1 MRACCLCLKLM
12 SQADRAP
19 WDKPLFE
26 SDNFEVVPSLGS
38 LVEGWMLLI
47 PKEHRLCMGAIP
59 PSQVDEYVN
68 LKNKVAEDIKTKYG
82 MVCAFEH
89 GPGRANHQVGC
100 GVDHAHLHL
109 LPISFDLVKSAE
121 KFLPAGVG
129 WRNAT
134 HESCHSAWEQDLDY
148 LYVEQPLGAGRIA
161 IHPEF
166 GSQIFR
172 KAIAAQLG
180 VLAQF
185 NWREYPQ
192 HEVIGRTIED
202 FGAAHVQ

>member
-1 MRACCLCLKLM
+1 VRACCLCSKLM

-19 WDKPLFE
+19 WDIPLFE

-47 PKEHRLCMGAIP
+47 PKEHRLCLGAIP
-59 PSQVDEYVN
+59 HSQVDEYVN
-68 LKNKVAEDIKTKYG
+68 LKSKVAEDIKAKYG

-121 KFLPAGVG
+121 KFLPAGVD
-129 WRNAT
+129 WQNAT

-180 VLAQF
+180 VLTQF

-192 HEVIGRTIED
+192 HEVIGKTIED
-202 FGAAHVQ
+202 FRAAHVQ